1 MATCTNLLRL
11 VQLKLCV
18 THKNLLLSPKFL
30 LSVPQSFSKPSL
42 FLIPTSEGPLESMKF
57 PQLAALLPAFFL
69 LAAIPISTLISGCSS
84 DGGAYRSS
92 HVRRYA
98 VPPMAD
104 PGPPKPPKQSSASK
118 RALAKQDADSEAF
131 VVSDAPSGSRG
142 TQPSPVQQPPSQAAA
157 PSRLFTE
164 PEKQANQAT
173 LREPVKNTTTSKSQP
188 VAPAATATATVI
200 AASASKTPQPYT
212 ARLGLISLVN
222 NSSDFVLI
230 NIGTAPAPPPG
241 SRLQSYSPRAGST
254 AAELSVSNYQ
264 RRPFLIA
271 DIISGD
277 PKVGDSVV
285 QVSRSGGIV
294 SPGASQR
301 ATTSAPLVS
310 PEPRSRSK
318 TETKD
323 NRLWSNSDTNSPSPT
338 IFFDPDQRTPN
349 GGSEAIIPGLPMR
362 RGN

>member
-1 MATCTNLLRL
+1 
-11 VQLKLCV
+11 
-18 THKNLLLSPKFL
+18 
-30 LSVPQSFSKPSL
+30 
-42 FLIPTSEGPLESMKF
+42 
-57 PQLAALLPAFFL
+57 
-69 LAAIPISTLISGCSS
+69 
-84 DGGAYRSS
+84 
-92 HVRRYA
+92 
-98 VPPMAD
+98 MAD

-188 VAPAATATATVI
+188 VAPAAAATATVI

-318 TETKD
+318 TEPKD

>member
-1 MATCTNLLRL
+1 
-11 VQLKLCV
+11 
-18 THKNLLLSPKFL
+18 
-30 LSVPQSFSKPSL
+30 
-42 FLIPTSEGPLESMKF
+42 MKF
-57 PQLAALLPAFFL
+57 PQLAALLPASFL

-84 DGGAYRSS
+84 DSGAYRSS

-131 VVSDAPSGSRG
+131 VVSEAPSESRAM
-142 TQPSPVQQPPSQAAA
+142 QPSPFQKPASPAEAPP
-157 PSRLFTE
+157 RLFGE
-164 PEKQANQAT
+164 PEKQANQAPP
-173 LREPVKNTTTSKSQP
+173 RQQIPTTITSKPQP
-188 VAPAATATATVI
+188 IAPAAAATAI
-200 AASASKTPQPYT
+200 ATSTSKTSQPYT

-285 QVSRSGGIV
+285 EVSRSGATV
-294 SPGASQR
+294 APSTSQR
-301 ATTSAPLVS
+301 STTSSPLVNQ
-310 PEPRSRSK
+310 EPRSRSK
-318 TETKD
+318 TEPKD
-323 NRLWSNSDTNSPSPT
+323 NRLWSNSDSNSPSPT

>member
-1 MATCTNLLRL
+1 
-11 VQLKLCV
+11 
-18 THKNLLLSPKFL
+18 
-30 LSVPQSFSKPSL
+30 
-42 FLIPTSEGPLESMKF
+42 MKF
-57 PQLAALLPAFFL
+57 PQLAASHPASLVFTSITCGFL
-69 LAAIPISTLISGCSS
+69 LSGCAS
-84 DGGAYRSS
+84 DAGAYRSS

-104 PGPPKPPKQSSASK
+104 PGPPKPPKPSSASK
-118 RALAKQDADSEAF
+118 RALAKQDADSETLALAD
-131 VVSDAPSGSRG
+131 SPAESRAMPAS
-142 TQPSPVQQPPSQAAA
+142 TFQQPAAQTA
-157 PSRLFTE
+157 PPQRLFSE
-164 PEKQANQAT
+164 PEKQLPQAAPRQQ
-173 LREPVKNTTTSKSQP
+173 LSNTPPSKMPP
-188 VAPAATATATVI
+188 VAPAAAAATVATSTTK
-200 AASASKTPQPYT
+200 AASQPYT

-241 SRLQSYSPRAGST
+241 SRLQSYSQRAGST

-285 QVSRSGGIV
+285 QVSRSGALIA
-294 SPGASQR
+294 PGTPPR
-301 ATTSAPLVS
+301 TTTAGPSVS
-310 PEPRSRSK
+310 PEPRNKQK
-318 TETKD
+318 TELRD
-323 NRLWSNSDTNSPSPT
+323 NKLWSNSDTNSSSPT

>member
-1 MATCTNLLRL
+1 
-11 VQLKLCV
+11 
-18 THKNLLLSPKFL
+18 
-30 LSVPQSFSKPSL
+30 
-42 FLIPTSEGPLESMKF
+42 
-57 PQLAALLPAFFL
+57 
-69 LAAIPISTLISGCSS
+69 
-84 DGGAYRSS
+84 
-92 HVRRYA
+92 
-98 VPPMAD
+98 MAD

-131 VVSDAPSGSRG
+131 VVSDAPSESRG
-142 TQPSPVQQPPSQAAA
+142 TQPFPVQQPPSQAAA

-164 PEKQANQAT
+164 PEKQANQAA
-173 LREPVKNTTTSKSQP
+173 LREPVKNATTSKSQP
-188 VAPAATATATVI
+188 VAPAAAATATVI

-318 TETKD
+318 TEPKD

-338 IFFDPDQRTPN
+338 IFFDPDQSPPN

>member
-1 MATCTNLLRL
+1 
-11 VQLKLCV
+11 
-18 THKNLLLSPKFL
+18 
-30 LSVPQSFSKPSL
+30 
-42 FLIPTSEGPLESMKF
+42 
-57 PQLAALLPAFFL
+57 
-69 LAAIPISTLISGCSS
+69 
-84 DGGAYRSS
+84 
-92 HVRRYA
+92 
-98 VPPMAD
+98 MAD

-131 VVSDAPSGSRG
+131 VVSDAPSESRG
-142 TQPSPVQQPPSQAAA
+142 MQPSPFQQPPSQAAA

-164 PEKQANQAT
+164 PEKQANQAA
-173 LREPVKNTTTSKSQP
+173 LREPVKNATTSKSQP
-188 VAPAATATATVI
+188 VAPAAAATATVI
-200 AASASKTPQPYT
+200 AASTSKTPQPYT

>member
-1 MATCTNLLRL
+1 
-11 VQLKLCV
+11 
-18 THKNLLLSPKFL
+18 
-30 LSVPQSFSKPSL
+30 
-42 FLIPTSEGPLESMKF
+42 MKF
-57 PQLAALLPAFFL
+57 PQLAASLPASVVIAAVTSGFL
-69 LAAIPISTLISGCSS
+69 LSGCSS

-118 RALAKQDADSEAF
+118 RALAKQDADSETLALADTPAETRSSQASTF
-131 VVSDAPSGSRG
+131 
-142 TQPSPVQQPPSQAAA
+142 QQPAAQTAA
-157 PSRLFTE
+157 PPRLFSE
-164 PEKQANQAT
+164 PEKQVPQAAPRQQ
-173 LREPVKNTTTSKSQP
+173 LSNAPTSKTPP
-188 VAPAATATATVI
+188 VAPAAAAAAV
-200 AASASKTPQPYT
+200 AASTNKAASQPYT
-212 ARLGLISLVN
+212 ARLGLVSLVN

-241 SRLQSYSPRAGST
+241 SRLQSYSQRAGST

-285 QVSRSGGIV
+285 QVSRSGAV
-294 SPGASQR
+294 VAPSTSPRNTAAGPS
-301 ATTSAPLVS
+301 VS
-310 PEPRSRSK
+310 PEPRSNQK
-318 TETKD
+318 TELRD
-323 NRLWSNSDTNSPSPT
+323 NKLWSNSDTNSPSPT
-338 IFFDPDQRTPN
+338 IFFDPDQRTPS